1 MLESKIF
8 AENRKKLINFLR
20 KEDISSLIL
29 IPGPNLYYA
38 TGLQVDPSERLIA
51 AIIPIEQDPT
61 VVCPSFEE
69 ERIRRSTSITDIQ
82 TWEEDDDPF
91 ELLKKCLSDL
101 ELTSS
106 PIGLD
111 PKFWFEFYS
120 RLVAVLPQTK
130 FVNGGPIMEKARI
143 TKSKDELNLM
153 QRASSLTTEGI
164 LKSIEQVSVGMT
176 ESEVGRIVSENLF
189 KLSSEPEPAFCLV
202 QSGPNSAIPH
212 GSASDRSIE
221 KNDILLID
229 AGTTVAG
236 YHGDITITTVIGDPS
251 EKFKKIYEIVLR
263 ANRVAFEKMREGV
276 PCEDLDK
283 VARDLITSEGFG
295 EYFTHRLGHGLG
307 LEVHE
312 HPYIVNGNKRKLKAG
327 MTHTIEPGIYL
338 LGKFGVRI
346 EDNVVVTKD
355 GAEWLSNV
363 PREI

>member
-1 MLESKIF
+1 MFKSRLF
-8 AENRKKLINFLR
+8 AENRKKLTNLLR
-20 KEDISSLIL
+20 EENISSLIL

-38 TGLQVDPSERLIA
+38 TGLQVDPSERLIT
-51 AIIPIEQDPT
+51 AIIPIEQDPI

-69 ERIRRSTSITDIQ
+69 ERIRRSTSITDIR

-91 ELLKKCLSDL
+91 ELAGKCLADL

-120 RLVAVLPQTK
+120 RLAAVLPQTQ

-143 TKSKDELNLM
+143 TKSQDELTFM
-153 QRASSLTTEGI
+153 RQASSLTAEGI
-164 LKSIEQVSVGMT
+164 VKSIDQVSVGMT
-176 ESEVGRIVSENLF
+176 ESEVGRIISENLF
-189 KLSSEPEPAFCLV
+189 KLSREPVPAFCLV

-212 GSASDRSIE
+212 GSASDRTIE

-251 EKFKKIYEIVLR
+251 EKFKQIYDLVLQ
-263 ANRVAFEKMREGV
+263 ANRAAFEKLREGV

-283 VARDLITSEGFG
+283 MARDLITSEGFG

-355 GAEWLSNV
+355 GAQWLSSV

>member
-8 AENRKKLINFLR
+8 SENRKKLTNLLNE
-20 KEDISSLIL
+20 EDISSLIL

-38 TGLQVDPSERLIA
+38 TGLQVKPSERLIA
-51 AIIPIEQDPT
+51 AIIPVEQDPI

-69 ERIRRSTSITDIQ
+69 ERIRRSTSIKDVQ

-91 ELLKKCLSDL
+91 ELAGKCLASL
-101 ELTSS
+101 ELISS

-120 RLVAVLPQTK
+120 RLAAVLPQTN
-130 FVNGGPIMEKARI
+130 FFNGGPIMEEARI
-143 TKSKDELNLM
+143 TKSEDELTLM
-153 QRASSLTTEGI
+153 RRASSLTAEGI
-164 LKSIEQVSVGMT
+164 LESIEQVTVGMM
-176 ESEVGRIVSENLF
+176 ESEVAGIVADNLT
-189 KLSSEPEPAFCLV
+189 KRSGEPVPAFCLV

-212 GSASDRSIE
+212 GSPSDRTIE
-221 KNDILLID
+221 KNDVLLID
-229 AGTTVAG
+229 TGTTVAG
-236 YHGDITITTVIGDPS
+236 YHGDITFTTVIGEPS
-251 EKFKKIYEIVLR
+251 ERFKKIYDIVLR
-263 ANRVAFEKMREGV
+263 ANRAAFERAREGIR
-276 PCEDLDK
+276 CEELDR

-295 EYFTHRLGHGLG
+295 EYFPHRLGHGLG

-312 HPYIVNGNKRKLKAG
+312 GPYLVHGNKQELKAG
-327 MTHTIEPGIYL
+327 MTYTIEPGIYF
-338 LGKFGVRI
+338 LGEFGVRI